1 MLAVDG
7 VMKRRGGRTVLR
19 DVRFAVRPGEV
30 VALLGS
36 NGAGKSTM
44 VSIVAGL
51 LPADAGRVSLHRNG
65 ERRDRRTTLGIATQ
79 EIALYPTLTCA
90 EHLRFFARLHGLRG
104 TRLRSRVADVVERMQ
119 LGPYRDT
126 RAHALSGGW
135 QRRLHLAVSLVHE
148 PQLVLLDEPT
158 VGLDVETRAVVWR
171 QIRSGCNRGAAV
183 LLATNVI
190 EEAEALSDRVI
201 VLADGSVAA
210 DGTLEELRGLVPAA
224 ELAVVSCDDQ
234 EALRHRAELLG
245 VELRE
250 YAGQSTL
257 LLRERGSVDALARQL
272 STVGLRS
279 LALQPVSLTHAY
291 LEVLRSHAGRARG
304 ASRPV

>member
-1 MLAVDG
+1 MLTVDG

-19 DVRFAVRPGEV
+19 DIRFAVYPGEV

-36 NGAGKSTM
+36 NGAGKSTI

-51 LPADAGRVSLHRNG
+51 LPADAGRVSLRQNG
-65 ERRDRRTTLGIATQ
+65 ERTDRRTSLGIATQ

-104 TRLRSRVADVVERMQ
+104 AHLRRRVADVVERMH

-148 PQLVLLDEPT
+148 PPLLLLDEPT

-171 QIRSGCNRGAAV
+171 QIRLACDQGAAV
-183 LLATNVI
+183 LLTTNVI

-210 DGTLEELRGLVPAA
+210 DGTLEELRRLVPAV
-224 ELAVVSCDDQ
+224 EVAVVSCDDQ
-234 EALRHRAELLG
+234 EALSHRARALG
-245 VELRE
+245 VELHE

-272 STVGLRS
+272 DAVGLRS
-279 LALQPVSLTHAY
+279 IALQPVSLAHAY
-291 LEVLRSHAGRARG
+291 LEVLRSHARLARG
-304 ASRPV
+304 AGGPA